1 MISVIMS
8 VYNNED
14 TLEESIRSILNQT
27 YSDFE
32 FLILDDCSTDL
43 SFEIINRF
51 KNIDSRIRVFKN
63 VENLGLTK
71 SLNFLLEQSKYD
83 YIARH
88 DSDDISKLNRLE
100 TQFFYLNNNKYQ
112 FCVSRAEQ
120 KSTNRIIPKWSFY
133 FPSRLVMKYK
143 NPFIH
148 GTLMIKKASI
158 FDIGMYDEKFYF
170 AQDYKLFRDLLK
182 QKIKF
187 KYLSKSLYILNM
199 DDNISSNYRN
209 EQKYYFDCAKND
221 IKP

>member
-1 MISVIMS
+1 
-8 VYNNED
+8 
-14 TLEESIRSILNQT
+14 
-27 YSDFE
+27 
-32 FLILDDCSTDL
+32 
-43 SFEIINRF
+43 
-51 KNIDSRIRVFKN
+51 
-63 VENLGLTK
+63 
-71 SLNFLLEQSKYD
+71 
-83 YIARH
+83 
-88 DSDDISKLNRLE
+88 
-100 TQFFYLNNNKYQ
+100 
-112 FCVSRAEQ
+112 
-120 KSTNRIIPKWSFY
+120 
-133 FPSRLVMKYK
+133 MKYK